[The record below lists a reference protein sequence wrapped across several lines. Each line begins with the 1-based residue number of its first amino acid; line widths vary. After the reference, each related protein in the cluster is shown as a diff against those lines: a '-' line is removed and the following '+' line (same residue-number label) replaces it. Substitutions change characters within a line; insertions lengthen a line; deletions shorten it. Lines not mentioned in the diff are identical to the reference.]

1 MELTYT
7 EVDGYFYPDLTLPE
21 TEDHRPLGKY
31 GLLRKTYLKR
41 YRPMMYDR
49 LLLAGKLDV
58 HLRKIDALAAEQVDR
73 VIADLAAKEGVDE
86 QLKATDQLRWVGQM
100 NSFKAAAEEQVL
112 REIVYGYLAAQKAA
126 RRAPGDTPGPHFAA
140 SDSNTAGPGRPRRVR
155 PFAAVFAALYCD
167 WRKTRRKT
175 VIFLEKLPTI
185 NCDENNRL
193 SQPLRTL

>member
-112 REIVYGYLAAQKAA
+112 RNCVRIISRFHTFFSRLGKDPQRLCRCFCKHRIFVQK
-126 RRAPGDTPGPHFAA
+126 RTCQG
-140 SDSNTAGPGRPRRVR
+140 
-155 PFAAVFAALYCD
+155 
-167 WRKTRRKT
+167 
-175 VIFLEKLPTI
+175 I
-185 NCDENNRL
+185 
-193 SQPLRTL
+193 PLKPQCIATGKR